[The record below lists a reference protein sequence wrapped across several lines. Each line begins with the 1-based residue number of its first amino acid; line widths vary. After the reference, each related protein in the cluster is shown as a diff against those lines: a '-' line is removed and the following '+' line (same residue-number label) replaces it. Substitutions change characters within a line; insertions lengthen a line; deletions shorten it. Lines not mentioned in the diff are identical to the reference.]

1 MELRLLQESRK
12 MFRLTAIL
20 LTFLTTLLFGC
31 SVEKKT
37 MQSTLE
43 REAELQSRRLSELTI
58 AVSSVSSRILA
69 LESKIERQDSTITT
83 IRIES
88 VTEVYDTTKAAAEQA
103 AAPLL
108 SKRVEKKSIVQQKM
122 AKESAE
128 SRAKAFSVRDDSTAA
143 KERTYVA
150 ESLSEKELAKSSSIT
165 RLKPWYKRW
174 WAYLGALVIFLGAI
188 NFFWPKNSIK
198 TLLKN

>member
-1 MELRLLQESRK
+1 MELRPLQGLRK
-12 MFRLTAIL
+12 MRKLIAIL
-20 LTFLTTLLFGC
+20 ITTLLLGC
-31 SVEKKT
+31 SVQKKT

-43 REAELQSRRLSELTI
+43 REAEHQSQRLSELSI
-58 AVSSVSSRILA
+58 AVSSLSSQILA
-69 LESKIERQDSTITT
+69 LESKMERQDSTITT
-83 IRIES
+83 IHIERII
-88 VTEVYDTTKAAAEQA
+88 EVYDTTKAVAEAA

-108 SKRVEKKSIVQQKM
+108 AKRVEKKRIVQHKM

-128 SRAKAFSVRDDSTAA
+128 SRAEALSLSSDSVKVS
-143 KERTYVA
+143 ERGSVA
-150 ESLSEKELAKSSSIT
+150 ESLKEKELAKSNST
-165 RLKPWYKRW
+165 THLKPWYKRW

>member
-1 MELRLLQESRK
+1 MRK
-12 MFRLTAIL
+12 FITIL
-20 LTFLTTLLFGC
+20 ITTLLFGC

-83 IRIES
+83 IHIES
-88 VTEVYDTTKAAAEQA
+88 VTEVYDTTKAATEQA

-128 SRAKAFSVRDDSTAA
+128 SRAEALSVRADSAA
-143 KERTYVA
+143 AIECIDME
-150 ESLSEKELAKSSSIT
+150 ESLKEKELAKSSSKT

-174 WAYLGALVIFLGAI
+174 WAYLGAFVIFLGAI
-188 NFFWPKNSIK
+188 NFFGPKNSIK
-198 TLLKN
+198 TLFKKLIKR